1 MPSGYTLPTGLSGR
15 ALIYTAAMTNLP
27 NCPDC
32 GAANTYPDG
41 NVLIC
46 PDCGHEW
53 TANQTTDVPVAAV
66 VRDANGSAL
75 SDGDSVILI
84 KDLKVRGSSNVL
96 KQGTKIKSIRLGE
109 VSDGHEVGCKID
121 GTEFMLKAE
130 YLKKV

>member
-1 MPSGYTLPTGLSGR
+1 
-15 ALIYTAAMTNLP
+15 MTNLP
-27 NCPDC
+27 NCPHC

-53 TANQTTDVPVAAV
+53 TANQTIEAPVPSV
-66 VRDANGSAL
+66 VRDANGSVL